1 LNPHKNI
8 KSKRGNFIE
17 TLTTDYRKLIT
28 GKWSYLRLSKEEFC
42 VCVYCWHMN
51 EETQIQSHWTVEE
64 VLRRK
69 PKTAHVFVKNR
80 TQCVGCYLQKFCTMQ
95 DVAEIYQLNL
105 KKILKDLNNY
115 KKGE

>member
-1 LNPHKNI
+1 
-8 KSKRGNFIE
+8 
-17 TLTTDYRKLIT
+17 
-28 GKWSYLRLSKEEFC
+28 
-42 VCVYCWHMN
+42 MN